1 MRARITYLE
10 QQIEKLK
17 QQNADLIMQCQNYV
31 SQLATPLSAP
41 ISSKRIVVHNAMQL
55 DRIDENVQ
63 ILNGFSAVPTEL
75 TSPIEISSP
84 SFRFHSDYEYFT
96 LDSE

>member
-41 ISSKRIVVHNAMQL
+41 ISSRRIVVHNAMQL
-55 DRIDENVQ
+55 DRIDENVK
-63 ILNGFSAVPTEL
+63 ILNGFSAAPTEL
-75 TSPIEISSP
+75 TSPVEVLSP